1 LGDEILN
8 FKRLLFRRDLRHV
21 GKDQTLTLF
30 STHFYAKVNQPSRSV
45 DQGRRWLRRAGVE
58 HLRKVEMMLFP
69 IEFGEHWILLVV
81 DFHQKKFIR
90 FDSYQVWT
98 TRVYA
103 NMPTKVAGEIGGF
116 LYGIYEAEF
125 QNSGEL
131 RSIEWEL
138 VIELCPQQEVNSIEC
153 GLFVLGFMESLILG
167 KRLMSFRGKQA
178 TQRRTNL
185 EKEITA
191 FR

>member
-1 LGDEILN
+1 MRYLTLKGFFLDS
-8 FKRLLFRRDLRHV
+8 RDLWHA
-21 GKDQTLTLF
+21 GKDQTLILF
-30 STHFYAKVNQPSRSV
+30 STHFYVKANQPGRSV

-58 HLRKVEMMLFP
+58 HLREVEMMLFP
-69 IEFGEHWILLVV
+69 IGFGEHWVLLVV
-81 DFHQKKFIR
+81 DFQQKKFR
-90 FDSYQVWT
+90 WFDSYQVWT

-116 LYGIYEAEF
+116 LYGIYEAEL

-131 RSIEWEL
+131 RFTEWEL
-138 VIELCPQQEVNSIEC
+138 VMESCPQQEVNSVEC
-153 GLFVLGFMESLILG
+153 GLFVLGFMESLIFG

-178 TQRRTNL
+178 TQRQTVL
-185 EKEITA
+185 EREITA